1 MVSKIFKKTAIFS
14 SLDNL
19 KVKKLSQQI
28 EEILNSFGVKVI
40 LPNSSSLKNDGRKQY
55 NNAYITKNADLVVAI
70 GGDGTLLTAARNFGF
85 KGLPI
90 LGVNLGS
97 LGFLNDI
104 TPRDLTSKLRQIFS
118 GEFISDERTFL
129 QTTLK
134 QKGKF
139 ISLNEVVIHSTK
151 IAQLIEYELF
161 IDNIFVYRQKADG
174 LLISTPT
181 GSTAYS
187 LSGNGPI
194 IAPTVK
200 ALTLMP
206 MFAHSLNTRPLIVQD
221 GTKID
226 IKISKRGR
234 AGISFDGHDS
244 YNLKYGD
251 VVSIESAKE
260 TLQLLHPKDHD
271 FYDACRTKL
280 GWSLGV
286 PNKET

>member
-129 QTTLK
+129 QT
-134 QKGKF
+134 
-139 ISLNEVVIHSTK
+139 
-151 IAQLIEYELF
+151 
-161 IDNIFVYRQKADG
+161 
-174 LLISTPT
+174 
-181 GSTAYS
+181 
-187 LSGNGPI
+187 
-194 IAPTVK
+194 
-200 ALTLMP
+200 
-206 MFAHSLNTRPLIVQD
+206 
-221 GTKID
+221 
-226 IKISKRGR
+226 
-234 AGISFDGHDS
+234 
-244 YNLKYGD
+244 
-251 VVSIESAKE
+251 
-260 TLQLLHPKDHD
+260 
-271 FYDACRTKL
+271 
-280 GWSLGV
+280 
-286 PNKET
+286 